1 MQGFGL
7 EEKPLSKMIINR
19 LALIALLALPL
30 AACQSE
36 PPVQETAS
44 DSDSDTARWYVGY
57 EPDEPY
63 DIPLVDLN
71 LMPQDMVRQTVKY
84 NGSERPGSI
93 VVDID
98 DRHLY
103 YVQNDGSAVRYGI
116 GVGKQGFTWK
126 GAARVGRKGVWPNW
140 SPTSTMVRIKPELPR
155 FMKGGVDNP
164 LGARALYLYNGNAD
178 TLFRI
183 HGTNEPWSIG
193 HAVSS
198 GCIRMLNQDI
208 LDLYNRAEV
217 GTPVVVKRSG
227 KSRAATQTAAAEAG
241 SDD

>member
-1 MQGFGL
+1 MITRRLVVAGL
-7 EEKPLSKMIINR
+7 
-19 LALIALLALPL
+19 AALPL
-30 AACQSE
+30 AACQSR
-36 PPVQETAS
+36 PPQVQTAMS
-44 DSDSDTARWYVGY
+44 DFDAEVARWYIGY

-71 LMPQDMVRQTVKY
+71 LMPEDMRRQTVPFR
-84 NGSERPGSI
+84 GSERAGTI

-98 DRHLY
+98 QRHLY
-103 YVQNDGSAVRYGI
+103 YVLADGTAVRYGI
-116 GVGKQGFTWK
+116 GVGKQGYTWR
-126 GAARVGRKGVWPNW
+126 GAAHVGRKGVWPNW
-140 SPTSTMVRIKPELPR
+140 SPTTTMVRIRPELPR
-155 FMKGGVDNP
+155 FVKGGIDNP
-164 LGARALYLYNGNAD
+164 LGARALYLYSGSSD

-208 LDLYNRAEV
+208 LDLYNRVEV

-227 KSRAATQTAAAEAG
+227 RKRIAEETETIQKAAAE
-241 SDD
+241 